1 MEPLRLFATLQTLK
15 PLASW
20 TTIFTRAGWQTTQ
33 EAEQLTVTYRGF
45 SGALEQ
51 SEPGV
56 LMLRGE
62 IESLEMA
69 DRLSSI
75 LREAQAQYQIDLFE
89 EDGRLLR
96 RLTNDAY
103 I

>member
-1 MEPLRLFATLQTLK
+1 MEPLKLFATLQTLR

-20 TTIFTRAGWQTTQ
+20 DAIFTRAGGKTSQRPD
-33 EAEQLTVTYRGF
+33 QLTVKYRGF
-45 SGALEQ
+45 SGSLEQ

-69 DRLSSI
+69 ERLSSI
-75 LREAQAQYQIDLFE
+75 LREAEAHYQIDLFE

-96 RLTNDAY
+96 RLTNETS
-103 I
+103 

>member
-1 MEPLRLFATLQTLK
+1 MEPLRLFATLQTFKSLE
-15 PLASW
+15 SW
-20 TTIFTRAGWQTTQ
+20 SAIFTCNGWKTIQQ
-33 EAEQLTVTYRGF
+33 PDQLAVKYRGF
-45 SGALEQ
+45 TGSLEQ

-62 IESLEMA
+62 VESLDMA

-75 LREAQAQYQIDLFE
+75 LREAEAHYQIDLFE

-96 RLTNDAY
+96 RLTNEPS
-103 I
+103 

>member
-1 MEPLRLFATLQTLK
+1 MEPLRLFATLQTLR
-15 PLASW
+15 PLANW
-20 TTIFTRAGWQTTQ
+20 DAIFSREGWKTSQSPD
-33 EAEQLTVTYRGF
+33 QLTVTYRGF
-45 SGALEQ
+45 SGSFEQ

-62 IESLEMA
+62 IESLELA
-69 DRLSSI
+69 VRLSSI
-75 LREAQAQYQIDLFE
+75 LREAETHYQIDLFE